1 MDPTVFDPLAFALLA
16 VGAVLVFAVGFVSS
30 RVGRGGA
37 ASAQFEAATLRAEA
51 LAEDSR
57 YQYQEAMRKGHV
69 YNHVKTQQPNGAN
82 DYWEGA
88 MARPDLLLHDLVK
101 ILHPHLLPD
110 HTLIWYKNLDD

>member
-51 LAEDSR
+51 LHCHLRALPSTAEAISAR
-57 YQYQEAMRKGHV
+57 FEVTY
-69 YNHVKTQQPNGAN
+69 
-82 DYWEGA
+82 
-88 MARPDLLLHDLVK
+88 ARPGK
-101 ILHPHLLPD
+101 R
-110 HTLIWYKNLDD
+110 TLRWPRGTAVSIQSG